1 MVIRGSALVDDDV
14 STDWRDAAEC
24 ARQTR
29 AVNFFPERGQSGM
42 EAKAICA
49 VCPVQQPCLEF
60 ALHTDVSC
68 GVWGGTTE
76 SERRLLRRQQP
87 T

>member
-1 MVIRGSALVDDDV
+1 MAIRGSALDNPDAPA
-14 STDWRDAAEC
+14 DWRDAAEC
-24 ARQTR
+24 VRQTR
-29 AVNFFPERGQSGM
+29 TVNFFPERGQSGM

-60 ALHTDVSC
+60 ALSSDVSC

-76 SERRLLRRQQP
+76 SERRVLRRQQP